1 MIDDIISKGVDEPYR
16 MFTSRAEHRILLRQ
30 DNADFRLT
38 PLSHKIGLISDER
51 YDATMKKYDK
61 VASLKDFIST
71 TSIRPEAV
79 NSYLSSVSSTP
90 VTESKKLSDLV
101 SRPEVHLDQL
111 LNFVPRGTNDEYSEE
126 EIESVEISSKYAGYI
141 LREESLAEKM
151 VRLENIVIPENFDF
165 DKISGLT
172 IECRQKFKRYQ
183 PRTIAQASRI
193 SGVSPSDI
201 SVLLVYFGR

>member
-1 MIDDIISKGVDEPYR
+1 

-51 YDATMKKYDK
+51 YDATMKKQDL
-61 VASLKDFIST
+61 VASLTDFVSST
-71 TSIRPEAV
+71 SVRPELV
-79 NSYLSSVSSTP
+79 NPYLSSVSSAS
-90 VTESKKLSDLV
+90 VTESRKLSDLV
-101 SRPEVHLDQL
+101 SRPEVHLDQS
-111 LNFVPRGTNDEYSEE
+111 LNIVPRGTNSEYPEDVV
-126 EIESVEISSKYAGYI
+126 ESVEISSKYAGYI

-151 VRLENIVIPENFDF
+151 VRLENIIIPEDFDF
-165 DKISGLT
+165 DRISGLT